1 MKFKRFFA
9 ILLAFILLAS
19 CVPLQA
25 AALYTDDFQ
34 VIISMEG
41 LTLGQG
47 FYVTPTKYTI
57 NEINALLEPQGFGP
71 FTKRNLTAAM
81 ATLAMLRDKNLTA
94 HFNARWE
101 KNIAY
106 LIGVDDI
113 DKGYLHIPAI
123 ITQNG
128 GPSDADNL
136 QNDDRTL
143 GEFDYTEDAGWMV
156 TVNDYLLE
164 DNIAKFGLEA
174 NNSPRNKGFQNYGNT
189 YVIRWQF
196 TLCGYGLDLGYKPA
210 DATATPFFT
219 HANKDALYAAY
230 ATGTDTAAKKK
241 LLPVMEN
248 LTATQQEADAALD
261 AYEHPQAP
269 AAPEQKLSF
278 FERLLAFFRNLFA
291 PLRRL
296 FGG

>member
-1 MKFKRFFA
+1 MKLRR
-9 ILLAFILLAS
+9 ILCTLLVLLLLCTAL
-19 CVPLQA
+19 PLQGM
-25 AALYTDDFQ
+25 ALYTDDFQ

-47 FYVTPTKYTI
+47 FYVTPTKYTMD
-57 NEINALLEPQGFGP
+57 EINALLAPQGFGP

-81 ATLAMLRDKNLTA
+81 ATLAMLRDKGLTA

-106 LIGVDDI
+106 LTGVENI
-113 DKGYLHIPAI
+113 DKGAVNVPAV

-128 GPSDADNL
+128 GPDNRTITKNADRSL
-136 QNDDRTL
+136 D
-143 GEFDYTEDAGWMV
+143 EFDFTDQSGWIV
-156 TVNDYLLE
+156 TVNDYLIE

-174 NNSPRNKGFQNYGNT
+174 NNTPRNKGFQDYGNT

-196 TLCGYGLDLGYKPA
+196 TLWGYGLDLGYKPSGKQG
-210 DATATPFFT
+210 TPFFT

-230 ATGTDTAAKKK
+230 ATGENEAGRGA

-248 LTATQQEADAALD
+248 LTATQTEVDTALD
-261 AYEHPQAP
+261 AYEHPAEP
-269 AAPEQKLSF
+269 AAPQKQNF
-278 FERLLAFFRNLFA
+278 FQRLLAFFRNL
-291 PLRRL
+291 LQKL
-296 FGG
+296 FPFIK